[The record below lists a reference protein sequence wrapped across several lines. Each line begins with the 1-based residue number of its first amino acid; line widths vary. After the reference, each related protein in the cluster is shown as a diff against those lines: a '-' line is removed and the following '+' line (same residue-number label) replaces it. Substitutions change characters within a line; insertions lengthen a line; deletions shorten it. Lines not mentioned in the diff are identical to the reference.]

1 MDEHNRSR
9 LGFENHF
16 HDFTRMNTCRVDRS
30 AEQLD
35 EAQQPMPAVEQEKT
49 EVLAVSFR
57 EGDG

>member
-16 HDFTRMNTCRVDRS
+16 HDFARMNTCRVDRS

-35 EAQQPMPAVEQEKT
+35 EAQQPMRAVEQDRST
-49 EVLAVSFR
+49 RSLVLR
-57 EGDG
+57 G